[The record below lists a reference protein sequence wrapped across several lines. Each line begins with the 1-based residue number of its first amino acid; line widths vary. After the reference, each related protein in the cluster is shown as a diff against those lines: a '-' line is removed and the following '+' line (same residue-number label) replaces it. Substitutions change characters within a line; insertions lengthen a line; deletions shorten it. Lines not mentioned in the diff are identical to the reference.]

1 MFEYGNNNQNMFNN
15 DLSNLG
21 CPEETICPKCGLSL
35 LEVQKTGIVG
45 CLNCFKV
52 FDNEIKRI
60 ILKKQGNINHI
71 GKISSK
77 HFSRIKLKEKIA
89 QLEESKN
96 LAIKNENFILAESL
110 KNQIEKLKGEF

>member
-1 MFEYGNNNQNMFNN
+1 MFEYGNGNPNMFNN
-15 DLSNLG
+15 DLNNMGYS
-21 CPEETICPKCGLSL
+21 EATVCPKCGLSL

-45 CLNCFKV
+45 CVNCYKV
-52 FDNEIKRI
+52 FDNEIKKI

-71 GKISSK
+71 GKISSR